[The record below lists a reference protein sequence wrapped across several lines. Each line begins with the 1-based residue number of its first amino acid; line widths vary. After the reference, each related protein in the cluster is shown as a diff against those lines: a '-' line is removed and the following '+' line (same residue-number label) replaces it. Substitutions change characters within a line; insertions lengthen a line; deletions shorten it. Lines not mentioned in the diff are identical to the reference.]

1 MIKQGRRAYVI
12 AGEIG
17 AGKSTASRI
26 MVRNHG
32 FQQLSYV
39 DLIWRPILDRRGLPH
54 TRHNL
59 QELGAELLHSYG
71 PVELARKILPYVPES
86 DSFVID
92 DVRALEVFRT
102 LKEAIPELTLV
113 YVKVS
118 DKVRRKRA
126 IQRDGGT
133 MHEQIIAESFY
144 TECEISELQGLSDF
158 QIVNDGEIGAL
169 EQQIKNIVEGT
180 VTES

>member
-1 MIKQGRRAYVI
+1 MVEQSRHAFVI

-17 AGKSTASRI
+17 AGKSTVSRI

-39 DLIWRPILDRRGLPH
+39 DLIWKPILDRRGLPH

-59 QELGAELLHSYG
+59 QELGAELLRSHG

-86 DSFVID
+86 ESFVID
-92 DVRALEVFRT
+92 DVRTLEVFHT
-102 LKEAIPELTLV
+102 LKDAIPELTLV
-113 YVKVS
+113 YVNVS
-118 DKVRRKRA
+118 DEVRRKRA

-133 MHEQIIAESFY
+133 MREQIVAESFP
-144 TECEISELQGLSDF
+144 TEREIPELQGLSDI
-158 QIVNDGEIGAL
+158 QIMNDGEIGAL
-169 EQQIKNIVEGT
+169 EQQIQNIVDSIVIEP
-180 VTES
+180 